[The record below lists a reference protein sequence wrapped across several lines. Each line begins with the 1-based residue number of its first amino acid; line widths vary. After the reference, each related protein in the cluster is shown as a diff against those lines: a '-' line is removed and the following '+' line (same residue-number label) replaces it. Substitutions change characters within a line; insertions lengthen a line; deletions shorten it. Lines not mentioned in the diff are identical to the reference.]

1 MPTRQPRAS
10 KVGPPW
16 WLLLLAAA
24 GIAAGLY
31 LWQMDPVPRLPA
43 RGSTPPT
50 TAPAD
55 GRVDGPIEAPV
66 DGIAI
71 APPGTSVETVPSTTE
86 AVPSQPKYPLPETA
100 AQGDGSLLPAAGE
113 SDSPI
118 LDALL
123 ALASRERLA
132 QFLNLQDYARRFVVT
147 VDNLPRQLVPGQW
160 SALRPIPGRLAV
172 ADDGGRM
179 TLQPE
184 NFVRYD
190 AFVGFAESLDPKA
203 VAKVYLRFY
212 PLLQEQYRGMGYPEG
227 HLNDRVVAAIDD
239 MLTAPEVS
247 GPIRLVQPRVHYR
260 FDDPLLESLSAGR
273 KAMIRV
279 GPENATRLKQVL
291 RALRAEIVR

>member
-1 MPTRQPRAS
+1 MATNDSRAS
-10 KVGPPW
+10 TAGPPW

-31 LWQMDPVPRLPA
+31 LWQMEPVPRLPSRSA
-43 RGSTPPT
+43 TPPS

-55 GRVDGPIEAPV
+55 GPVERAESGSEPSSAPSGPDSAAAEA
-66 DGIAI
+66 
-71 APPGTSVETVPSTTE
+71 E
-86 AVPSQPKYPLPETA
+86 PKFPLPDSA
-100 AQGDGSLLPAAGE
+100 AATGPLPAVDQ

-147 VDNLPRQLVPGQW
+147 VDNLPRQLVPAQW
-160 SALRPIPGRLAV
+160 SALRPVPGRLAV
-172 ADDGGRM
+172 EGGNDRI
-179 TLQPE
+179 TLQAD
-184 NFVRYD
+184 NYARYD
-190 AFVGFAESLDPKA
+190 AVVQFAESLDPKSA
-203 VAKVYLRFY
+203 AKVYMRFY
-212 PLLQEQYRGMGYPEG
+212 PLLQEQYRALGYPHG

-247 GPIRLVQPRVHYR
+247 GPIRLVQPRVQFR
-260 FDDPLLESLSAGR
+260 FEDPLLESLSAGR
-273 KAMIRV
+273 KVMIRV
-279 GPENATRLKQVL
+279 GPENAARLKKVL